1 MKIAVA
7 RESSEQDRRVPII
20 PAGVKKLVDLGAE
33 VAIEQGLGLS
43 AGFPDAEYHAA
54 GAQIVSD
61 RGALLKA
68 ADMILRLRKP
78 SEAEVDELP
87 SGVILVS
94 YLDPFNEKPLLGRLA
109 KQGVTSLC
117 MELIPRTTIA
127 QKMDALS
134 SQANLA
140 GYVAVILAADNCPK
154 ILPMMSTPAGTITPA
169 RVFVIGAGVAGLQAI
184 ATAKRLGAIVEAYD
198 TRPVVE
204 EQVRSVG
211 GRFVKFDIGE
221 TGETE
226 QGYAREL
233 TEEQLARQ
241 REAMARHCEKSDILI
256 TTAQVFGRK
265 APLIVTGEM
274 VQRMR
279 PGSVIVDLAADSGG
293 NVAGSRAG
301 EIVEQAG
308 VKIIGLG
315 PLPARV
321 AADAS
326 QMYSSNVVNLVGHF
340 WSKEEKRFLLK
351 PDDEIIRGCLV
362 TQKGEICH
370 ELLK

>member
-7 RESSEQDRRVPII
+7 KESTVQDRRVPII
-20 PAGVKKLVDLGAE
+20 PAGVKKLVDMGAE
-33 VAIEQGLGLS
+33 LTIESGLGS
-43 AGFPDAEYHAA
+43 TVGYSDSEYQEA
-54 GAQIVSD
+54 GAKVASD
-61 RGALLKA
+61 RSSLLKTA
-68 ADMILRLRKP
+68 EMVLRLNKP
-78 SEAEVDELP
+78 SSEEIDELP
-87 SGVILVS
+87 SGSILVS
-94 YLDPFNEKPLLGRLA
+94 YLDPFNAKPELSQLA
-109 KQGVTSLC
+109 KRGVVSLC

-140 GYVAVILAADNCPK
+140 GYVAVILAADNAPK
-154 ILPMMSTPAGTITPA
+154 ILPMMSTPAGTISPA

-221 TGETE
+221 TGQTE

-241 REAMARHCEKSDILI
+241 REAMAKHCEKSDILI

-265 APLIVTGEM
+265 APRIVTEEM
-274 VQRMR
+274 VKRMR

-293 NVAGSRAG
+293 NVAGSKPG
-301 EIVEQAG
+301 EIVEKAG

-321 AADAS
+321 AVDAS
-326 QMYSSNVVNLVGHF
+326 QMYSSNVVNLVSHF
-340 WSKEEKRFLLK
+340 WDKESKRFVLK
-351 PDDEIIRGCLV
+351 LDDEIIKGCLV
-362 TQKGEICH
+362 TNQGEICH